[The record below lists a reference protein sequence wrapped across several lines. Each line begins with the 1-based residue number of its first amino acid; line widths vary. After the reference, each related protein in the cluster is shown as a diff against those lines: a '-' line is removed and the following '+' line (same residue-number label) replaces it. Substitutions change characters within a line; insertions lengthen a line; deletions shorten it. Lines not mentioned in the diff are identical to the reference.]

1 MADAIWVKP
10 SKDVFWTSNSNPGNA
25 YYYDCME
32 VSIET
37 DPNSPW
43 PINYRYVGQITTTGK
58 GQSPDRVQS
67 IYVDNFE
74 VPIFS
79 QPVATIASR
88 GMWSTSIGTNP

>member
-1 MADAIWVKP
+1 MADAIGVKP

-25 YYYDCME
+25 YYYD
-32 VSIET
+32 
-37 DPNSPW
+37 
-43 PINYRYVGQITTTGK
+43 RYVGQITTTGK